1 MMRELEVTLS
11 GWLVGGWVAK
21 SDNMAISVQT
31 NLMGTGTG
39 NELGNIS
46 ESFICGVKDDSD
58 YNITILTM

>member
-1 MMRELEVTLS
+1 MRELEVTLS

-58 YNITILTM
+58 YNIIILTM

>member
-1 MMRELEVTLS
+1 MRELEVTLS
-11 GWLVGGWVAK
+11 GWLVGRWVAK

-31 NLMGTGTG
+31 NLIGTG

-58 YNITILTM
+58 YNIIILTM